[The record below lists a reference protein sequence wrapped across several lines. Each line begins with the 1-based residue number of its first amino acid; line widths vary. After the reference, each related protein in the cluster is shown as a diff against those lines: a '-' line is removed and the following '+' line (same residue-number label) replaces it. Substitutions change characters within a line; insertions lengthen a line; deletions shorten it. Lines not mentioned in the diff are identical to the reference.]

1 MGVPVNCDLPD
12 SDGDCVSEG
21 AEDVVED
28 ADAAIAAILFFPSK
42 HNNIQ
47 V

>member
-1 MGVPVNCDLPD
+1 MGIPVNCDFPD

-28 ADAAIAAILFFPSK
+28 ADAAIAAILFFRQ
-42 HNNIQ
+42 NNLYQ